1 MRHIGIL
8 KVALG
13 AMALLGYCGLADA
26 AERPSS
32 IRTFAANSAHPKS
45 GYHRKKS
52 PLQVT
57 IYGRRIGGYSYRW
70 RDVINTY
77 GSSPPPYLDVS
88 QSPGG
93 PFDSGFFFD
102 SAIRPRGGNSPYLH

>member
-13 AMALLGYCGLADA
+13 ATVLLGYWGLADA

-32 IRTFAANSAHPKS
+32 IQTFAASSVHSKT
-45 GYHRKKS
+45 GYHRKN
-52 PLQVT
+52 PAQVT

-77 GSSPPPYLDVS
+77 GSPPPPYLDVS

-93 PFDSGFFFD
+93 PFDTGFFFD
-102 SAIRPRGGNSPYLH
+102 SGIKPRGGNSPYLR

>member
-13 AMALLGYCGLADA
+13 ATVLLGYWGLADA
-26 AERPSS
+26 AERPSN
-32 IRTFAANSAHPKS
+32 IRTFAASSAHSKT
-45 GYHRKKS
+45 GYHRKN
-52 PLQVT
+52 PAQVT

-77 GSSPPPYLDVS
+77 GSPPPPYLDVS

-93 PFDSGFFFD
+93 PFDTGFFFD
-102 SAIRPRGGNSPYLH
+102 SGIKPRGGNSPYLR